1 MKKIIVVIGGVSSG
15 IGKGVVAASIA
26 HILIE
31 NGYDTTMIKF
41 DGLLNKNFSQI
52 APYHEEPE
60 VTWSDEE
67 ITILEDGGIVD
78 SDIGVY
84 ERFTGIKFKSEN
96 NIVNGDCLNEII
108 QKQNSGFYKTGEII
122 TISQHLKDIYV
133 EHIETVIFEHEFCV
147 IEVGGTIGDFE
158 NEHFVRTLALLK
170 KKYNIFVVQISY
182 IPYVNE
188 KGFNNSNI
196 NQDLLLKPAKQS
208 YYNAMELGLAPDIVL
223 LRLKSINDNLD
234 IKNRISKATGL
245 NINSI
250 FFDYDID
257 NIYGVPNIL
266 QRQGVIKKIT
276 EYFSLK
282 EIKDNTFLYRY
293 VNENI
298 YNLENSIKKKI
309 ALVGNSES
317 WDSYMTLEEA
327 VKEVGFEL
335 NINIECE
342 WIKYKEDYKIVEAN
356 YEKYN
361 AFIFT
366 EGKENEELKK
376 TIMEFL
382 VLHNK
387 PILCLSYASLIL
399 SRVLGIDAECNNELQ
414 LGKFSTIVKNK
425 LRDFIIY
432 ERHRRNF
439 IIPYKEYNDLTII
452 GTDQDQTEIHAFRHN
467 NCYGVVFHPEYNS
480 RPCHSD
486 VFLGMIIKNMLNQ

>member
-1 MKKIIVVIGGVSSG
+1 
-15 IGKGVVAASIA
+15 
-26 HILIE
+26 
-31 NGYDTTMIKF
+31 
-41 DGLLNKNFSQI
+41 
-52 APYHEEPE
+52 
-60 VTWSDEE
+60 
-67 ITILEDGGIVD
+67 
-78 SDIGVY
+78 
-84 ERFTGIKFKSEN
+84 
-96 NIVNGDCLNEII
+96 
-108 QKQNSGFYKTGEII
+108 
-122 TISQHLKDIYV
+122 
-133 EHIETVIFEHEFCV
+133 
-147 IEVGGTIGDFE
+147 
-158 NEHFVRTLALLK
+158 
-170 KKYNIFVVQISY
+170 
-182 IPYVNE
+182 
-188 KGFNNSNI
+188 
-196 NQDLLLKPAKQS
+196 
-208 YYNAMELGLAPDIVL
+208 
-223 LRLKSINDNLD
+223 
-234 IKNRISKATGL
+234 
-245 NINSI
+245 
-250 FFDYDID
+250 
-257 NIYGVPNIL
+257 
-266 QRQGVIKKIT
+266 
-276 EYFSLK
+276 
-282 EIKDNTFLYRY
+282 
-293 VNENI
+293 
-298 YNLENSIKKKI
+298 
-309 ALVGNSES
+309 
-317 WDSYMTLEEA
+317 MTLEEA

-342 WIKYKEDYKIVEAN
+342 WIKFKEDYKIVEAN